1 MADIVVMVTTLLLRL
16 LFYVSML
23 LHSIVKKCFIFE
35 IHLGWNLVIAKTKVC
50 VRLYQCM
57 SLCACACVFQSDL
70 VPRQVD
76 VSAFSSASADKLAV
90 RLWEVRP
97 EGTALVPVH
106 AKVQDAN
113 SKQTQIMVSE
123 SKKTSTQA
131 EVIWQQDRR

>member
-1 MADIVVMVTTLLLRL
+1 M
-16 LFYVSML
+16 
-23 LHSIVKKCFIFE
+23 
-35 IHLGWNLVIAKTKVC
+35 HLGWNLVIAETKVC

-57 SLCACACVFQSDL
+57 SLCACVFQNDL
-70 VPRQVD
+70 VPWQVD
-76 VSAFSSASADKLAV
+76 ISAFSSASADKLAV

-113 SKQTQIMVSE
+113 SKQTQIIVSE

-131 EVIWQQDRR
+131 EVIWQQDRRREGYLGSSWNRYWTP